1 MDATRITRN
10 VHEHIAL
17 DSQKLFAL
25 LFHRARRRIRA
36 EVQLDFDEPRRARL
50 SAVLPD
56 VRLAQ
61 VKLRAEVGERDGV
74 GILKR
79 HRLDA
84 RQDHVFGCAR
94 EMRDARRERSFG
106 FVTHIRVRG

>member
-1 MDATRITRN
+1 MDATRITRD

-50 SAVLPD
+50 RTSVGDEAFRSTRALP
-56 VRLAQ
+56 RLS
-61 VKLRAEVGERDGV
+61 
-74 GILKR
+74 I
-79 HRLDA
+79 HRVDLSP
-84 RQDHVFGCAR
+84 HSV
-94 EMRDARRERSFG
+94 
-106 FVTHIRVRG
+106 